1 MTVKVTGLRETQ
13 AALKRTAVE
22 IHGIPKPMLLAA
34 VKAVKKISDQE
45 VARDV
50 GGDLAMSNF
59 GRGRTKIR
67 LKDDFKSGSGQASV
81 TLKPWPSSAAPWSW
95 LESGTSAHKVGRRRK
110 RNSTGRLQRRR
121 MVIGGNV
128 RSGPW
133 VVRGMAPKRTFS
145 RIEARADREV
155 KRIGLEEV
163 KRVLRKNGWGK

>member
-1 MTVKVTGLRETQ
+1 MAVKVFGLRETR

-22 IHGIPKPMLLAA
+22 IHGIPRPMLLAA

-95 LESGTSAHKVGRRRK
+95 LESGTSAHEVGFRRRK
-110 RNSTGRLQRRR
+110 GKGRRR
-121 MVIGGNV
+121 MVVGGNV

-133 VVRGMAPKRTFS
+133 VVRGMRPKRTFS

-163 KRVLRKNGWGK
+163 KRVLRKNGWGNR